1 MIRFDSLT
9 SKGKLLLLFISIAIG
24 LFSVSVMSVLNI
36 NATKKN
42 LDTIYFGSLVPVMEL
57 NEILQIY
64 HSGIASS
71 AYKVKTEQIT
81 PDEGAMLIEEG
92 VRKIDEI
99 WQTYRSHFKRDDE
112 MLYVDYTSLEI
123 ENTNGYFQALINTSM
138 GYSDVVSV
146 SINEIDESISHIH
159 GVIQKLIRYETDIA
173 RYERKKFLTEYNERN
188 TKLIT
193 VLALVILIV
202 LAIIYYVFKAIH
214 EEHKKLK
221 LASSKLQAVNKRL
234 ENASYTDA
242 LTGLYNRRYF
252 DMIFE
257 REMRRAR
264 REDRYFTFMMLDID
278 YFKQYNDTYGH
289 VEGDKV
295 LRAVAAELGAILQ
308 RPGDYIF
315 RLGGEEFGILFVDVD
330 EVDSATIAERICEA
344 IEAKQIPHT
353 ASKVSSVLTL
363 SLGFVCAK
371 VQKNHKASDYVLN
384 ADAML
389 YYAKQNGR
397 NRYMMRTKIEP
408 TAQAEEEQIA

>member
-173 RYERKKFLTEYNERN
+173 RYERKKFL
-188 TKLIT
+188 
-193 VLALVILIV
+193 
-202 LAIIYYVFKAIH
+202 
-214 EEHKKLK
+214 
-221 LASSKLQAVNKRL
+221 
-234 ENASYTDA
+234 
-242 LTGLYNRRYF
+242 
-252 DMIFE
+252 
-257 REMRRAR
+257 
-264 REDRYFTFMMLDID
+264 
-278 YFKQYNDTYGH
+278 
-289 VEGDKV
+289 
-295 LRAVAAELGAILQ
+295 
-308 RPGDYIF
+308 
-315 RLGGEEFGILFVDVD
+315 
-330 EVDSATIAERICEA
+330 
-344 IEAKQIPHT
+344 
-353 ASKVSSVLTL
+353 
-363 SLGFVCAK
+363 
-371 VQKNHKASDYVLN
+371 
-384 ADAML
+384 
-389 YYAKQNGR
+389 
-397 NRYMMRTKIEP
+397 
-408 TAQAEEEQIA
+408 

>member
-1 MIRFDSLT
+1 MIGLDSLT
-9 SKGKLLLLFISIAIG
+9 PKSKLLLLFISIAVG

-36 NATKKN
+36 NTTKKN

-64 HSGIASS
+64 HSNVASN
-71 AYKVKTEQIT
+71 AYKVKTEQISY
-81 PDEGAMLIEEG
+81 DEGAMLIEEG
-92 VRKIDEI
+92 VQKIEEI
-99 WQTYRSHFKRDDE
+99 WQTYRSHFKRYDE

-138 GYSDVVSV
+138 EHSDVLMI
-146 SINEIDESISHIH
+146 SINDIDESISHIH

-173 RYERKKFLTEYNERN
+173 KYERNKFLTEYNERN
-188 TKLIT
+188 IKLIT
-193 VLALVILIV
+193 VLVLVILIV

-221 LASSKLQAVNKRL
+221 LASSKLQAVNKKL
-234 ENASYTDA
+234 ENASYTDS

-257 REMRRAR
+257 REIRRAR
-264 REDRYFTFMMLDID
+264 RDNLYVTFMMLDID

-289 VEGDKV
+289 VEGDRV
-295 LRAVAAELGAILQ
+295 LRMVAEGLRSVLR
-308 RPGDYIF
+308 RPTDYLF
-315 RLGGEEFGILFVDVD
+315 RLGGEEFGVLIVGLD
-330 EVDSATIAERICEA
+330 EFESATLAETICET
-344 IEAKQIPHT
+344 IETMQIPH
-353 ASKVSSVLTL
+353 ASSKVSSVLTV

-371 VQKNHKASDYVLN
+371 MQAEFQPSDYVLN

-397 NRYMMRTKIEP
+397 NRFMMRTKIEP
-408 TAQAEEEQIA
+408 VEKVKNEQIA